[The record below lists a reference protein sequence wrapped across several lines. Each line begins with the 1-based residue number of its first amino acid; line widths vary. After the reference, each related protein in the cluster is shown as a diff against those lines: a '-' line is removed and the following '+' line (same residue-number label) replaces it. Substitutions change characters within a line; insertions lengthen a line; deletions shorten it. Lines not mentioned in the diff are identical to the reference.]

1 MEGDGNRRNLFP
13 GSNYYHGES
22 SNTNLDLNL
31 EVNDDVS
38 FQELLTAGE
47 DWLTPLIEQ
56 AWAAERSEQ
65 RHPEQNVAPD
75 QPLRDQSNT
84 GLGFS
89 QFANGPLA
97 FQEGSFGSVLPGDLD
112 LNAPAGGCFSSN
124 AVFPSSGSAGYVV
137 EDQNQDNS
145 ADGRRLVL
153 KRRAPDE
160 APEQRHLG
168 ESSNSAQQGANSGQ
182 QLGIFQQLVA
192 AANAPANARR
202 INGIG
207 PLNLSI
213 ISAESVGGPGNTGLV
228 LALEAPSDV
237 HPAEEAE
244 SSQRNFR
251 FRRSIEPAHYFPLE
265 GNYGSS
271 AAAAVPG
278 PFTATAGPQPVPQ
291 GFNFLRALQA
301 TRLGGMQDMDR
312 FRNPM
317 NVPQFFPGFERGNQV
332 QNMRT
337 NLDFPGSGNIA
348 PAPRNDPGTSSMYA
362 PSSSRFPPRE
372 PETLGD
378 IINRSWQCCPY
389 HGYHAAADRDIGP
402 AMGADN
408 GASSSQP
415 PLRFGSMMR
424 TAERQAAGPLFV
436 QSPSAAERQQRMLS
450 EVRDALHVF
459 SREHTVHFEDFMVVD
474 ASMLNGLPAEASDDE
489 NDDMRLDVDNM
500 TYEELL
506 ALEEQIGNVPTGLS
520 DETILARLRRQIY
533 QPVETGPGEC
543 EPCCVCQE
551 DFVEGE
557 ELGRL
562 DCGHEYHFSC
572 IKQWLNTKNTCPICK
587 TTGRMADTRATL
599 PNQRRNTDICCKSSR
614 FFRCRNKELAMG
626 NQYLVT

>member
-13 GSNYYHGES
+13 GSNYFHGES

-31 EVNDDVS
+31 EVGDDVS

-56 AWAAERSEQ
+56 ARAAERSEQ
-65 RHPEQNVAPD
+65 RHPEQNVTPD
-75 QPLRDQSNT
+75 QARTDQSDT

-89 QFANGPLA
+89 QFANGLSA
-97 FQEGSFGSVLPGDLD
+97 FQEASLGSVLTGSLD
-112 LNAPAGGCFSSN
+112 LNAPAGGYSSSN
-124 AVFPSSGSAGYVV
+124 AAFLSSGSAGFLV
-137 EDQNQDNS
+137 EDHNQDIS
-145 ADGRRLVL
+145 ADGRRLAL

-160 APEQRHLG
+160 ASEQRQFG
-168 ESSNSAQQGANSGQ
+168 ESSNSAQQGVIYGQ
-182 QLGIFQQLVA
+182 QLGIFRQLVA
-192 AANAPANARR
+192 AANAQANANANARR

-213 ISAESVGGPGNTGLV
+213 ISAESVGAPGNTGLV
-228 LALEAPSDV
+228 LALEAPSGV
-237 HPAEEAE
+237 HPVEEAE
-244 SSQRNFR
+244 SSQRNIR
-251 FRRSIEPAHYFPLE
+251 FRRSFEAAPYFPLE
-265 GNYGSS
+265 GNYSSS
-271 AAAAVPG
+271 AAAVPSG
-278 PFTATAGPQPVPQ
+278 PFTATPGPQPVPQ
-291 GFNFLRALQA
+291 GFNFLRDLQA
-301 TRLGGMQDMDR
+301 TRLGDVQDMDR
-312 FRNPM
+312 VRNTM
-317 NVPQFFPGFERGNQV
+317 NAPQFFPEFERGGNQV

-337 NLDFPGSGNIA
+337 NLGFPGSGNVA

-362 PSSSRFPPRE
+362 PSSSRFPSRE

-378 IINRSWQCCPY
+378 IISQSWHCCPY
-389 HGYHAAADRDIGP
+389 HGYHAAADPDIGP
-402 AMGADN
+402 SMGADN

-450 EVRDALHVF
+450 ELRDALHVF

-474 ASMLNGLPAEASDDE
+474 ASMLNGLPGEESDDE

-506 ALEEQIGNVPTGLS
+506 ALEEQIGDVPTGLS
-520 DETILARLRRQIY
+520 DETILARLRRLIY
-533 QPVETGPGEC
+533 QPVATEPGEC

-587 TTGRMADTRATL
+587 TTGLD
-599 PNQRRNTDICCKSSR
+599 
-614 FFRCRNKELAMG
+614 
-626 NQYLVT
+626 V

>member
-13 GSNYYHGES
+13 GSNYHHGES
-22 SNTNLDLNL
+22 SNTNFDLNL
-31 EVNDDVS
+31 EVGDDVS

-56 AWAAERSEQ
+56 ARAAERSEQ
-65 RHPEQNVAPD
+65 RHPEQNVAHD
-75 QPLRDQSNT
+75 QAPRDQSSA

-89 QFANGPLA
+89 QFTGGPLA
-97 FQEGSFGSVLPGDLD
+97 FQEASLGSVLPGGLD
-112 LNAPAGGCFSSN
+112 LNAPAGGCSSSY
-124 AVFPSSGSAGYVV
+124 AGFLSSGSAEYVV
-137 EDQNQDNS
+137 EDHNQDSS
-145 ADGRRLVL
+145 ADGRRLAL
-153 KRRAPDE
+153 KRREPED
-160 APEQRHLG
+160 APEERPFG
-168 ESSNSAQQGANSGQ
+168 ESSNSAQQGANYEQ

-192 AANAPANARR
+192 AANAQANARR

-213 ISAESVGGPGNTGLV
+213 ISAESVGAPGNSGLV
-228 LALEAPSDV
+228 LALEVPSGV
-237 HPAEEAE
+237 HPVEEAE
-244 SSQRNFR
+244 SSQRNIR
-251 FRRSIEPAHYFPLE
+251 FRRSFEAAQYFPLE
-265 GNYGSS
+265 GNYRSAAA

-278 PFTATAGPQPVPQ
+278 PFTATPGPQPVPQ
-291 GFNFLRALQA
+291 GFNFLLDLQA
-301 TRLGGMQDMDR
+301 TRLGAMQDMDR
-312 FRNPM
+312 IRNMM
-317 NVPQFFPGFERGNQV
+317 NAPQFFPEFERGNQV

-362 PSSSRFPPRE
+362 PSSSRFPPPE

-378 IINRSWQCCPY
+378 IINRSWHCCPY
-389 HGYHAAADRDIGP
+389 HEYHAAADRDVGP
-402 AMGADN
+402 SMGADN

-415 PLRFGSMMR
+415 PLRLGSMMR

-436 QSPSAAERQQRMLS
+436 QSPSAAERQQRTLS
-450 EVRDALHVF
+450 EVHDALHVF

-474 ASMLNGLPAEASDDE
+474 ASMLNGLPGEESDDE

-533 QPVETGPGEC
+533 QPVAAGPGEC

-587 TTGRMADTRATL
+587 TTGLD
-599 PNQRRNTDICCKSSR
+599 
-614 FFRCRNKELAMG
+614 
-626 NQYLVT
+626 V